1 MLFDIHPENKISF
14 KRLTDAD
21 LKRSAKSHQTHIGL
35 SNKSL
40 TFMQDNKTEYSAM
53 VIYEFFCDIV
63 PCEVGKILRKSGKQD
78 APNIKSGGS
87 RENNVVKCIRDF
99 AAQKPNIPFYLL
111 WFGLDS
117 GTPLFWLIAEGS
129 PDFVILDGIC
139 DLKGLKDK
147 DIVTLDS
154 SDLRLPAILQYAR
167 TRLESVTINLQK
179 DLEISAEVDADN
191 PKFKDSD
198 VKKAK
203 SYIQEIGRK
212 GEEMIDDYLQKE
224 VFEHRVSSYDWV
236 NKSSEQGQPFDFLI
250 NYSSG
255 LKQWVDVKTTE
266 HRFDQLVIIS
276 RNEINFITDKTDPEY
291 AIYRVYSKEET
302 SAKLKVCS
310 HCLKYIKKLQRDI
323 NYMTA
328 SLSDYRASI
337 VNYKIAFEPGVNSFG
352 SISSEITLLNSVK

>member
-1 MLFDIHPENKISF
+1 MLFDIHPENRISY

-21 LKRSAKSHQTHIGL
+21 LKRSPKSHQTHIGL

-63 PCEVGKILRKSGKQD
+63 PCEVGKILRKSGRQD
-78 APNIKSGGS
+78 AHNIKSGGVGS
-87 RENNVVKCIRDF
+87 ENNVVKCIRDF
-99 AAQKPNIPFYLL
+99 ASQKPNLPFYLL

-117 GTPLFWLIAEGS
+117 GTPLFWLIAKDS
-129 PDFVILDGIC
+129 PDYVVLNGLC
-139 DLKGLKDK
+139 DFEGLKDR
-147 DIVTLDS
+147 DIITLDS
-154 SDLRLPAILQYAR
+154 SDIRLPSILQYAR
-167 TRLESVTINLQK
+167 TRLESVTIDLQK

-191 PKFKDSD
+191 PKFKNSD

-212 GEEMIDDYLQKE
+212 GEELINEYLQKE
-224 VFEHRVSSYDWV
+224 FFEHRICSYEWA
-236 NKSSEQGQPFDFLI
+236 NKSSEKGQPFDFFI
-250 NYSSG
+250 KYSSG
-255 LKQWVDVKTTE
+255 LEQWVDVKTTE
-266 HRFDQLVIIS
+266 HSFDQQVIIS
-276 RNEINFITDKTDPEY
+276 RNEINFIADKKNPEY
-291 AIYRVYSKEET
+291 AIYRVYSKEEA

-323 NYMTA
+323 DYITA

-337 VNYKIAFEPGVNSFG
+337 VNYKIAFEPSVRCFE
-352 SISSEITLLNSVK
+352 SISSEISI